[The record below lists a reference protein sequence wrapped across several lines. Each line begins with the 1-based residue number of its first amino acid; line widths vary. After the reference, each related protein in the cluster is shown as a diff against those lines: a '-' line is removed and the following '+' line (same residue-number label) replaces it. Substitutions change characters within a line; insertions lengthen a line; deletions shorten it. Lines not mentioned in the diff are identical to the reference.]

1 MGEWGIID
9 NGRKWYKKALVDI
22 VYKGGK
28 WYTKALVDMI
38 MSIMVRSGIQWGI
51 IDNGGNGGIYDVSY
65 CNGRVCLTT
74 TIFVVIST
82 IVIY

>member
-1 MGEWGIID
+1 
-9 NGRKWYKKALVDI
+9 
-22 VYKGGK
+22 
-28 WYTKALVDMI
+28 MI
-38 MSIMVRSGIQWGI
+38 MSIMARSGIQWGI